1 MSDFA
6 RTRTSLTG
14 TGATLGTAT
23 TTASG
28 ALATFVVQGAT
39 VQVQVARDLTVAV
52 GDVCLIQRV
61 GSQWVAV
68 QRLYTA
74 APADPGNPTLPDVQP
89 STVSGSL
96 VVPAIETRTF
106 RSDWITSHDDVLQGD
121 FAGAGNLVGCA
132 FYGSACLALDGA
144 TITAATVSIRRK
156 SSGGL
161 SSAQDTTLW
170 LVTETTR
177 PAGAPTLTS
186 STAGPTLA
194 WGEASAAFAIPT
206 AWVDAMVAGT
216 AGGIAAYDADGSPY
230 VALDGRGTLPSAWT
244 LSISWTR

>member
-1 MSDFA
+1 MTDFA

-23 TTASG
+23 STASG

-39 VQVQVARDLTVAV
+39 VQCQVARDLTVAA
-52 GDVCLIQRV
+52 GDVCLIQRI

-74 APADPGNPTLPDVQP
+74 APADPGNPVLPVVQP
-89 STVSGSL
+89 ATVTGGL
-96 VVPAIETRTF
+96 VIPAVETRTF
-106 RSDWITSHDDVLQGD
+106 RTSWITSHDDVLQGD
-121 FAGAGNLVGCA
+121 FAGAGNLTGCA
-132 FYGSACLALDGA
+132 FYGSAPLALSGA

-161 SSAQDTTLW
+161 SSAQATTLW

-177 PAGAPTLTS
+177 PGGAPTLTS
-186 STAGPTLA
+186 STAGPSLA
-194 WGEASAAFAIPT
+194 WGGEAAFAIPT
-206 AWVDAMVAGT
+206 TWVDAMAAGT

-230 VALDGRGTLPSAWT
+230 VALDGRGAMPSAWT